1 MTIDDFSIVGK
12 RYPRIDAP
20 DKVRGRTKYLD
31 DLKFPG
37 IL

>member
-37 IL
+37 ML